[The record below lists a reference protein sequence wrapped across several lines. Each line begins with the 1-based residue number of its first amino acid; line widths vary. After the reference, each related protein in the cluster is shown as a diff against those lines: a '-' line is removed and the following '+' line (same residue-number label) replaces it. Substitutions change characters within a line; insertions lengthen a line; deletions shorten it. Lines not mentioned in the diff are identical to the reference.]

1 MMDGWVSGMGRA
13 CVRYL
18 EKTTKARARFLFDT
32 IRDRKTRRP
41 NDVTN
46 KRPERVSTTES
57 RFDLRAMG
65 MLRGTFHRRNRRK
78 TKHFNRKLQ

>member
-1 MMDGWVSGMGRA
+1 M
-13 CVRYL
+13 
-18 EKTTKARARFLFDT
+18 
-32 IRDRKTRRP
+32 
-41 NDVTN
+41 TN